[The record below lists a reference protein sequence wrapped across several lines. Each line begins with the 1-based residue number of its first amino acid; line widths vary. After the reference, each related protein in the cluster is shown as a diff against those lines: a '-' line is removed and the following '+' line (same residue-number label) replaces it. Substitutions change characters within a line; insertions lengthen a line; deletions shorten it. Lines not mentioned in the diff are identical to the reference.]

1 MQVTNLLFSL
11 LVAGAAAKKCTHS
24 LFCTDSLFCS
34 DSLFHSAAIFCSDS
48 YLCADPHCRDSYDYR
63 RFYYFATLYH
73 CRGDPK
79 HHRGP
84 ILYLLY
90 FHLGRRYPQS
100 TLLSKVSSAPSS
112 ESSPATVVIVASASE
127 AATTTSEA
135 AATTTTTTTTA
146 DTKSSASNDNLTDD
160 QTNALNAINAA
171 RADVGTSAL
180 TWDEELVASAQ
191 QWANY
196 LTTLGKLEHSGS
208 GENLFWASGSS
219 TPLVDAINS
228 WNSEKSNYKGG
239 SVSKGNVASIG
250 HYTQNIWKST
260 TKFGIASAIDSKG
273 GVYVVAHYDPVGN
286 FLGQAPY

>member
-11 LVAGAAAKKCTHS
+11 LVAGAAAKKCTRKTTS
-24 LFCTDSLFCS
+24 V
-34 DSLFHSAAIFCSDS
+34 
-48 YLCADPHCRDSYDYR
+48 
-63 RFYYFATLYH
+63 FAT
-73 CRGDPK
+73 
-79 HHRGP
+79 
-84 ILYLLY
+84 
-90 FHLGRRYPQS
+90 
-100 TLLSKVSSAPSS
+100 TSSAIETSTAVQTPSS
-112 ESSPATVVIVASASE
+112 
-127 AATTTSEA
+127 
-135 AATTTTTTTTA
+135 
-146 DTKSSASNDNLTDD
+146 
-160 QTNALNAINAA
+160 TNALNAINAA

>member
-1 MQVTNLLFSL
+1 
-11 LVAGAAAKKCTHS
+11 
-24 LFCTDSLFCS
+24 
-34 DSLFHSAAIFCSDS
+34 
-48 YLCADPHCRDSYDYR
+48 
-63 RFYYFATLYH
+63 
-73 CRGDPK
+73 
-79 HHRGP
+79 
-84 ILYLLY
+84 
-90 FHLGRRYPQS
+90 
-100 TLLSKVSSAPSS
+100 LSKVSSAPSS

-250 HYTQNIWKST
+250 HYSM
-260 TKFGIASAIDSKG
+260 FSYPSPSAHPSSGLFLTSYCDSPKHLE
-273 GVYVVAHYDPVGN
+273 VNYQVRYRQRN
-286 FLGQAPY
+286 